1 MKAIK
6 NIIEQIKINYN
17 LKPIK
22 RTKLKT
28 NILVDI
34 YKNGSIKVIEIK
46 KQ

>member
-1 MKAIK
+1 MRQIK
-6 NIIEQIKINYN
+6 NLIEKIKINYN

-46 KQ
+46 KI

>member
-1 MKAIK
+1 MKTIK

-46 KQ
+46 KI